1 MAQWLKDNPSE
12 NYPTASAREKAFL
25 QEVKNRSQDY
35 LSVIAQNETQVPVSV
50 PPDNQQGGTGS
61 NKEVF
66 DPNKLNKGNSDLP
79 PQLQTGTTKIQNN
92 GKPFTKLS
100 DVQKLMTENL
110 QGKDIKRLYDIDFP
124 INELSIF
131 RPIKD

>member
-50 PPDNQQGGTGS
+50 PTGNQQAGTGT

-66 DPNKLNKGNSDLP
+66 DPNKLDNKEPFIEGGKRY
-79 PQLQTGTTKIQNN
+79 GTYK
-92 GKPFTKLS
+92 
-100 DVQKLMTENL
+100 
-110 QGKDIKRLYDIDFP
+110 
-124 INELSIF
+124 
-131 RPIKD
+131 